1 MSVVKKFAKDTAIY
15 GLAAV
20 LPKLINVL
28 LVKLHTYVLHNP
40 AAYADVS
47 QFYIYAVYFNVLL
60 TLGMETAFFR
70 YFTKLNHDPKVLR
83 TSFTI
88 VFINSLLFLAV
99 FLLFSDSISRF
110 LDIDKVYYQ
119 ILVVILILDTLV
131 VIPYAYLRVRGK
143 ALKFAAYRII
153 NILVYVFFNVLFL
166 LGLPYLIKNG
176 YLNLPVFT
184 DFDNDHEKVIFIFIS
199 NLIASA
205 VTFLLFLPVLMRFKL
220 GLDKKLSIKLLKYGI
235 PIMIAGLAYATNE
248 NADKLFLGELIGK
261 EIMGKYAAVYKIG
274 ALMALYVTAFK
285 LGAEPFFFSQSKE
298 KNHKQQY
305 AKILLWFTILG
316 AVFILAII
324 AFLPL
329 IVKLLIGNK
338 VYLDALNIVPVL
350 LVAYLFFGIYNNL
363 SVWYKLTEKT
373 KYAMFLSVF
382 GALITITF
390 NYLMIPRIGY
400 MAAAWATL
408 AAYFSMTF
416 LSYLLGQK
424 HYKINYSTGKILFY
438 ILSAGLL
445 GELMFVYAYGKMEW
459 SVTVLVLYLA
469 LIYIL
474 EKDDIKQLFLKRK
487 P

>member
-1 MSVVKKFAKDTAIY
+1 MSLLKKFAKDTAIY

-28 LVKLHTYVLHNP
+28 LVKLHTYVLANP

-60 TLGMETAFFR
+60 TFGMETAFFR
-70 YFTKLNHDPKVLR
+70 FFTKLNHDPKVLR
-83 TSFTI
+83 TSFTFI
-88 VFINSLLFLAV
+88 LINSLV
-99 FLLFSDSISRF
+99 FLTGFLIFSDQIARF
-110 LDIDKVYYQ
+110 LDIEKMYYQ
-119 ILVVILILDTLV
+119 ILVIILILDTLV
-131 VIPYAYLRVRGK
+131 VIPYAYLRVTGK
-143 ALKFAAYRII
+143 ALKFATYRII
-153 NILVYVFFNVLFL
+153 NILIYVLFNVLFL
-166 LGLPYLIKNG
+166 LVLPYLVKKNIIHI
-176 YLNLPVFT
+176 PSFM
-184 DFDNDHEKVIFIFIS
+184 DFSKDHGKIIFIFIA

-205 VTFLLFLPVLMRFKL
+205 VTFLLFLPVLIRFKL
-220 GLDKKLSIKLLKYGI
+220 GIDKKLLIRLLTYGI

-248 NADKLFLGELIGK
+248 NADKLFLGELINK

-329 IVKLLIGNK
+329 IAKILIGNS
-338 VYLDALNIVPVL
+338 VYLDTLDIVPVL

-382 GALITITF
+382 GAIITLAF
-390 NYLMIPRIGY
+390 NYYMIPRIGY
-400 MAAAWATL
+400 IASAWATL
-408 AAYFSMTF
+408 AAYFSMTA
-416 LSYLLGQK
+416 LSYWLGQK
-424 HYKINYSTGKILFY
+424 HYKIHYSTFKILFY
-438 ILSAGLL
+438 ILSAGII
-445 GELMFVYAYGKMEW
+445 GEWMFVFSYGNY
-459 SVTVLVLYLA
+459 SVNVLVLLLYLG
-469 LIYIL
+469 LIIL
-474 EKDDIKQLFLKRK
+474 TEKEDIKQILLNRK
-487 P
+487 A

>member
-1 MSVVKKFAKDTAIY
+1 
-15 GLAAV
+15 
-20 LPKLINVL
+20 LINVL
-28 LVKLHTYVLHNP
+28 LVKLHTYVLDNP

-70 YFTKLNHDPKVLR
+70 FFTKLNHDPKVLR

-88 VFINSLLFLAV
+88 VFLNSMLFLAV

-131 VIPYAYLRVRGK
+131 VIPYAYLRVMGK
-143 ALKFAAYRII
+143 ALKFAGYRII

-166 LGLPYLIKNG
+166 LGIPYLIRKG
-176 YLNLPVFT
+176 YLTLPAFT
-184 DFDNDHEKVIFIFIS
+184 NFDNDHEKVIFIFIS

-220 GLDKKLSIKLLKYGI
+220 GLDKKLAVKLLKYGI

-285 LGAEPFFFSQSKE
+285 LGAEPFFFSQSKD

-305 AKILLWFTILG
+305 AKILLWFTIFG

-373 KYAMFLSVF
+373 KYAMFLSVL
-382 GALITITF
+382 GALITLVF
-390 NYLMIPRIGY
+390 NYTMIPKIGY

-416 LSYLLGQK
+416 VSYLLGQK
-424 HYKINYSTGKILFY
+424 HYKIRYSTGKILFY
-438 ILSAGLL
+438 ILSAGIL
-445 GELMFVYAYGKMEW
+445 GELIFLYAYGNYYY
-459 SVTVLVLYLA
+459 SLTALAAYLA
-469 LIYIL
+469 LIYFL
-474 EKDDIKQLFLKRK
+474 EKDDIKQLFIKRK
-487 P
+487 G